1 MSRMRL
7 QKDLFPYIQ
16 GKDPETAFTKS
27 GVRRMALSGIIPYT
41 EVEGRKLYNL
51 DDVDDLLDSSGK
63 LQARI
68 EAVQREESTGRRGKI
83 KRIS

>member
-27 GVRRMALSGIIPYT
+27 GVRCLALSGVFPYT
-41 EVEGRKLYNL
+41 EVEGRKLYDL
-51 DDVDDLLDSSGK
+51 DDVDDLLDNPGK
-63 LQARI
+63 LQAKI
-68 EAVQREESTGRRGKI
+68 EAIQREELTKQRGKI

>member
-1 MSRMRL
+1 MARMRL

-51 DDVDDLLDSSGK
+51 DDVDDLLDNPDK
-63 LQARI
+63 L
-68 EAVQREESTGRRGKI
+68 RERMEKIRQEEQCGKI
-83 KRIS
+83 RQVC